1 MKKSQLRNI
10 IREAIKE
17 QLKELPKDMTQKPK
31 QPMVPDCHMALQM
44 EICEPGNTGWPCGFV
59 FNWQGPIGGGAC
71 VQCNGQMCDS
81 GDINQFFDNTSNGP
95 IMTGGSP
102 LKFKLLGFSTPT
114 NSNISGVYS
123 ILNSQTPCAPCPGS
137 SCPLSGGSCNDPN
150 NYWSMVNTN
159 GCAQKC
165 SMPGMASNHP
175 CYDYC
180 CCV

>member
-10 IREAIKE
+10 IRKVIKE
-17 QLKELPKDMTQKPK
+17 QEIGKKPK

-44 EICEPGNTGWPCGFV
+44 EICEPGNTGWHCGFV

-102 LKFKLLGFSTPT
+102 LKFKLLGSVLLSKSIKDFPYSKAFLFQLISIKFLAIFS
-114 NSNISGVYS
+114 
-123 ILNSQTPCAPCPGS
+123 
-137 SCPLSGGSCNDPN
+137 
-150 NYWSMVNTN
+150 
-159 GCAQKC
+159 
-165 SMPGMASNHP
+165 
-175 CYDYC
+175 
-180 CCV
+180 